1 MSSVNYNK
9 EYNQFW
15 TEREGEMS
23 YANPKIVALNILD
36 KCGSGRIL
44 DAGCGMG
51 YLVKE
56 FALLGMDAYGFDVS
70 DNAVESVKK
79 WYNKDKIKQGSMLS
93 IPYPDN
99 YFDIVVS
106 TDVLEHIAEEDIDKA
121 LSELRRVTKKYLY
134 LNIATRVD
142 RDFKWHICIHDRQW
156 WENKIISSG
165 FMHSFNRFNADTF
178 STIDS
183 NELEYIGIYE
193 KTSDNSAGIDPLHS
207 TGYESEMKLA
217 QYNLAFKYITHNSRV
232 IIFSSDNGYG
242 AYITASGS
250 QAKFV
255 YSTSQ
260 YFDKRYQNTNILN
273 IEDFNAET
281 GADVILNL
289 TGEDINV
296 DKLHNILKPG
306 GKYIY
311 YHSSDDIELI
321 KKYTHLFDIDE
332 IYTFKKE
339 LPRIQKVSYDEL
351 DGITNAYIVFV
362 KNPLT
367 KDKIEY
373 EDINGKKWFDLG
385 VYAAGFKRD
394 YNNPFIATSI
404 VYRGLRVHSDSLLV
418 EYCHKVLAESSKES
432 ADYGAALCVLGY
444 NYLSKK
450 PNESY
455 KQWLDLYNDYYE
467 LNNKSDNLSIIRWI
481 CSLSYLSG
489 LISLAAGNQDKAVK
503 SFISCVESK
512 WIEFSALLATKAVDA
527 YYLLG
532 KLELGRDNQE
542 KATDYWTKG
551 IKTAEKSL
559 TNNWLKTLGDFQDPF
574 PAGIPELRDVLD
586 LAVKC
591 SWGLNSLQYNLSKQ
605 QYTYLS
611 STPSYINE
619 LNIFRTQWSALTHHS
634 ETQYKQIQE
643 MSAELSKWIKS
654 HDNLS
659 NELGSW
665 IKAYNKLESDSK
677 AEIDRLENAA
687 KENSKEL
694 DKWVASHNNLSH
706 ELESWIKAF
715 NALESDSKAQIENL
729 ENIVKENN
737 KELDK
742 WITSH
747 DNLSHELEN
756 WIKAYNKLESSSKA
770 EIDRLENAAKE
781 NSKELDKWVASHNNL
796 SHELESWIKAFN
808 ALESDSKAQIE
819 NLENIVKENNKE
831 LDKWITSHDN
841 LSQELNR
848 WINAYNALDE
858 KFKHISSEYE
868 KLKSYNAYLESENK
882 NYSEIINDIR
892 AFAREFDASKIG
904 KLYKLITLVKNP
916 ALIGETSR
924 LKTLAKIVYRKL
936 RRREIAPNV
945 STDMRMQ
952 QIIAGKPCIYKPAL
966 EENFD
971 VIMQVDNFIAGGL
984 ENVIIDAANIVNKC
998 GLKCGILILG
1008 TAGDALKRVQEM
1020 GLPYKI
1026 LPFQEN
1032 DYEAFLKNAHVK
1044 FIYAHYSF
1052 RGANIAS
1059 RLNIP
1064 FVQVIHNT
1072 YIWAKTNDVL
1082 MNEILDSIQYT
1093 SAFFSVSQFVQ
1104 DYAIATFNIPKEKA
1118 VVAPNGINLQRF
1130 MQKSKEINS
1139 EITKEIRRKHNIPE
1153 DAVLY
1158 LTVGSIVDQKNH
1170 LSLVNAFIKIKDKC
1184 PNAYVLFIGKCY
1196 DKSILDRIEQLT
1208 AEHNIK
1214 DRFIYGGLQSNPQAY
1229 YQTADIIVHP
1239 AFYEGYALVILEC
1252 LVSNKPVIMS
1262 NTGIMAGLD
1271 NIKGITLLKPP
1282 HDINTLTPNNMTL
1295 SEEYIDNLAYYMEK
1309 YYYDH
1314 PTPDLSKE
1322 IIDKMDEEYTYKK
1335 YYEVADYFI
1344 STGKLDIQ
1352 RGGEHEAWVMLLKK
1366 MYY

>member
-217 QYNLAFKYITHNSRV
+217 QYNLVSKYITPDHNIV
-232 IIFSSDNGYG
+232 LYNNDNGYS
-242 AYITASGS
+242 AYLLASS
-250 QAKFV
+250 TKAHHV
-255 YSTSQ
+255 YYMSNQINQIYKKDNIFSYQ
-260 YFDKRYQNTNILN
+260 EIADKHNT
-273 IEDFNAET
+273 DFI
-281 GADVILNL
+281 VNL
-289 TGEDINV
+289 DNMDIDINEV
-296 DKLHNILKPG
+296 LDMLKPG
-306 GKYIY
+306 GRYIY
-311 YHSSDDIELI
+311 YSSNNDLNII
-321 KKYTHLFDIDE
+321 KQYAEIFDIDE
-332 IYTFKKE
+332 IYTFTE
-339 LPRIQKVSYDEL
+339 DFPRLKQISYEQL
-351 DGITNAYIVFV
+351 ESAANAYIVFV
-362 KNPLT
+362 KNPLE
-367 KDKIEY
+367 KYDFDYKAEVN
-373 EDINGKKWFDLG
+373 EKWADIVGYVADL
-385 VYAAGFKRD
+385 KRD

-450 PNESY
+450 PNDAYYSWMKLFDE
-455 KQWLDLYNDYYE
+455 YYE
-467 LNNKSDNLSIIRWI
+467 LNCNKEELALVRWV
-481 CSLSYLSG
+481 CSLSYLNG
-489 LISLAAGNQDKAVK
+489 LINLIIGNREKALN
-503 SFISCVESK
+503 SFKNCVNTNWLEYSPT
-512 WIEFSALLATKAVDA
+512 LATKIVDS
-527 YYLLG
+527 YYILG
-532 KLELGRDNQE
+532 QIELSNFNYSASVEYWSNGLKAAE
-542 KATDYWTKG
+542 KAL
-551 IKTAEKSL
+551 SL
-559 TNNWLKTLGDFQDPF
+559 KWIDTIGYYKDPL
-574 PAGIPELRDVLD
+574 PGGIPEFRDILD

-591 SWGLNSLQYNLSKQ
+591 SWGLNGIAFAVQEQ
-605 QYTYLS
+605 QIVWNS
-611 STPSYINE
+611 AAPSYINE
-619 LNIFRTQWSALTHHS
+619 LNVFRTQWSALTHHS

-665 IKAYNKLESDSK
+665 IKA
-677 AEIDRLENAA
+677 
-687 KENSKEL
+687 
-694 DKWVASHNNLSH
+694 
-706 ELESWIKAF
+706 F

-729 ENIVKENN
+729 ENIIKENN

-770 EIDRLENAAKE
+770 EIDRLENAAK
-781 NSKELDKWVASHNNL
+781 D
-796 SHELESWIKAFN
+796 
-808 ALESDSKAQIE
+808 
-819 NLENIVKENNKE
+819 NNKE
-831 LDKWITSHDN
+831 LDKWITSHNNLAHELANWIASHDNLTHELGNWITSHDN

-848 WINAYNALDE
+848 WINDYNALDE

-1352 RGGEHEAWVMLLKK
+1352 RGGA
-1366 MYY
+1366 